1 MSFRIVRSARNVPG
15 RCIRTD
21 HQDGSADTPRQPGP
35 AVTKLEL
42 IGSVEWESVM
52 PLLAAAR
59 DRTIEIE
66 NNSDG
71 GNAYLVLALF
81 EDLVMHPRQV
91 MATLSI
97 ANSGAGIAAM
107 GADHRRIAP
116 GARVLMHKVRTT

>member
-1 MSFRIVRSARNVPG
+1 
-15 RCIRTD
+15 
-21 HQDGSADTPRQPGP
+21 
-35 AVTKLEL
+35 
-42 IGSVEWESVM
+42 M

-81 EDLVMHPRQV
+81 EDLVMHLRQV

-97 ANSGAGIAAM
+97 ANSGAGIAAI

-116 GARVLMHKVRTT
+116 GARVLVHKVRTT